1 METAVPE
8 NRYRCGSAL
17 CLGCLSACSPPIY
30 DEPDDSMFGEATLN
44 REDLPFWPTPGEAVA
59 VDIPSQYWSL
69 LIIRLES
76 DTWCGVWRV
85 CTHGACE
92 VEWQSSTGLVRCPC
106 HGSEFTVDDGVP
118 KVDQRLAHS
127 RSSTS
132 LNPAKPWL
140 SAASANA
147 GLFLRCI

>member
-1 METAVPE
+1 
-8 NRYRCGSAL
+8 
-17 CLGCLSACSPPIY
+17 
-30 DEPDDSMFGEATLN
+30 MFGEATLN
-44 REDLPFWPTPGEAVA
+44 REDLPFWPAPGEAVA

-92 VEWQSSTGLVRCPC
+92 VEWQSSTGLVQCPC

-118 KVDQRLAHS
+118 QS
-127 RSSTS
+127 G
-132 LNPAKPWL
+132 PATRPL
-140 SAASANA
+140 PTFDVTQSDEALVIRRV
-147 GLFLRCI
+147 G